1 MKKSSIVR
9 PSDTHSDLAKPRS
22 HRQPPHLLRRPI
34 QPHVLRPQ
42 LMHLRIQMLPQ
53 HCAKP
58 IHDFPQLRKP
68 QFSLPSPA
76 LRKIRLELI
85 QPVMNL
91 LVLGEEFK
99 LFPESRHFL
108 REDGED
114 VLLFDR
120 VVDGEVVRKLVA
132 RLQEA
137 AQGHALGFL
146 ARGAG
151 VVQEVPGLAEVVV
164 LKGKKLVLAA
174 RFLGPGTTW
183 GTIMTYKH
191 IHVLR
196 HPVVYSE
203 LRRAQFRQCLHFLF
217 LLFFGLFYLLLLI
230 RSRRCCRLA
239 LLVQPVGF
247 HFAESVLRAHV
258 VREPRWRWE

>member
-1 MKKSSIVR
+1 
-9 PSDTHSDLAKPRS
+9 
-22 HRQPPHLLRRPI
+22 
-34 QPHVLRPQ
+34 
-42 LMHLRIQMLPQ
+42 MHLRIQMLPQ

-120 VVDGEVVRKLVA
+120 VVDGEVVRELVA

-151 VVQEVPGLAEVVV
+151 VVEEVPGLAEVVV
-164 LKGKKLVLAA
+164 LRDLDVSYTHGFLAP
-174 RFLGPGTTW
+174 RTTGLG
-183 GTIMTYKH
+183 Y
-191 IHVLR
+191 
-196 HPVVYSE
+196 
-203 LRRAQFRQCLHFLF
+203 
-217 LLFFGLFYLLLLI
+217 
-230 RSRRCCRLA
+230 
-239 LLVQPVGF
+239 
-247 HFAESVLRAHV
+247 
-258 VREPRWRWE
+258 